1 MRFVA
6 TPNPDEPGETLTPQG
21 VVLIDPANGLPV
33 RGASDP
39 VAEIIDTTSSA
50 TYAYHCEALAG
61 SATSAPVWRISRLTV
76 ATGVVQWA
84 NGDGNFD
91 NIADARATTQVYA

>member
-1 MRFVA
+1 MSDIVERNSEGHPWRLKDMGDGSFAQVVA
-6 TPNPDEPGETLTPQG
+6 ADD
-21 VVLIDPANGLPV
+21 VAY
-33 RGASDP
+33 
-39 VAEIIDTTSSA
+39 AEIIDTTTSA

-61 SATSAPVWRISRLTV
+61 SATSAAVWRISRLTV